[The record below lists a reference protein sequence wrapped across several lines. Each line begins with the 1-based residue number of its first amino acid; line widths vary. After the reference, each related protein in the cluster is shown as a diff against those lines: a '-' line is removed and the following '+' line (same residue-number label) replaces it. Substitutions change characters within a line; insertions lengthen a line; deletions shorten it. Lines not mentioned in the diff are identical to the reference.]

1 MAVHGQ
7 GYIGRS
13 PGDAAITVAREVF
26 EPTGVQTDFTFAS
39 GYTPGYMDVFLNG
52 VKLLEARDYE
62 AGNGSTVGLSSY
74 AVSGDVLELV
84 AYKAFN
90 LGQTVD
96 QITGDLDLN
105 GKLTVTG
112 ISSLTDVVSSGIVTA
127 DAFYGDGSTLSGLS
141 TAAVPGISTQLHSVF
156 GTMNVSGVA
165 TFAGNISVG
174 GTITYDDVTNVDSV
188 GIITAGKGFRATTG
202 GLIVTAGVST
212 FTAAIDANSSA
223 DISGGVNLSAGN
235 LKVTAGIVTV
245 GAGVTVSS
253 DFIHL
258 ADNSKV
264 NVGAG
269 SDMQI
274 FHDGTHN
281 RIRTGANLYINNSAG
296 TETLASFIPNG
307 ASSLAYDDSTKIT
320 TASKGIEMAG
330 IVTAIAGAAVT
341 YYGDG
346 SNLTGISAGGPTHHT
361 NFTLESVSGNQNPIN
376 NWDVFSPGLMPTI
389 NTAVTNSSGIFS
401 FPVTGIWQAQ
411 CVLTFS
417 YNGAAT
423 EFRVEGWG
431 TEDDGSNWDILC
443 RQYGYWVNTSST
455 NYTTVATPLL
465 MLDIQDTSNDKIKWV
480 IAGGPSGGATAGDD
494 SDWYSGCSFTR
505 WCDT

>member
-1 MAVHGQ
+1 MPNN

-13 PGDAAITVAREVF
+13 PGDSTVIVARESF
-26 EPTGVQTDFTFAS
+26 TPGTATTDFTFAS
-39 GYTPGYMDVFLNG
+39 GYTVGYIDCYLNG
-52 VKLLEARDYE
+52 VRQVYGTDYT
-62 AGNGSTVGLSSY
+62 ASNGTTVGLTSF
-74 AVSGDVLELV
+74 AQSGDVVELV

-90 LGQTVD
+90 VGNVETASGNFTV
-96 QITGDLDLN
+96 GN
-105 GKLTVTG
+105 KLTVSG
-112 ISSLTDVVSSGIVTA
+112 VSSFTDVVSSGIITA
-127 DAFYGDGSTLSGLS
+127 DSFSGNLTGSTVSSSGPLTISDATAS
-141 TAAVPGISTQLHSVF
+141 TSTSTGALI
-156 GTMNVSGVA
+156 VSGGVGIGKSLFVA
-165 TFAGNISVG
+165 EGVSLA
-174 GTITYDDVTNVDSV
+174 GTITYNDVTNIDSV
-188 GIITAGKGFRATTG
+188 GIVTAGKGFRATTG
-202 GLIVTAGVST
+202 GAVITAGNV
-212 FTAAIDANSSA
+212 
-223 DISGGVNLSAGN
+223 
-235 LKVTAGIVTV
+235 KVTAGIVTV